1 MSCYYIVYEF
11 SKLCNLPLIS
21 ICDIY
26 IALYIVWQHMS
37 TQFPSS
43 LWKRKCIE
51 MHFCCISSMR
61 VYIKRL
67 EISAYSLQGTQ
78 INTVGLG
85 QWTKTYY
92 RRHILVKTDGVKY
105 TACDLYTNMKAYI
118 FTMPV
123 CLYTLNIILMVDIC
137 T

>member
-1 MSCYYIVYEF
+1 
-11 SKLCNLPLIS
+11 
-21 ICDIY
+21 
-26 IALYIVWQHMS
+26 
-37 TQFPSS
+37 
-43 LWKRKCIE
+43 
-51 MHFCCISSMR
+51 MR

-67 EISAYSLQGTQ
+67 KISACSLQGTQ

-92 RRHILVKTDGVKY
+92 RRYILVKTDGVKY
-105 TACDLYTNMKAYI
+105 TACDLYTNKEAYK
-118 FTMPV
+118 FTMRV